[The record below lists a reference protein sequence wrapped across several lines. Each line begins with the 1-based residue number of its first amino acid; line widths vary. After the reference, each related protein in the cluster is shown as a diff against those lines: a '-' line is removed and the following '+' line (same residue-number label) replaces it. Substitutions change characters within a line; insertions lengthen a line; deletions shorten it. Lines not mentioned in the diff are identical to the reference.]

1 MRALAR
7 RVLDALFSARSLD
20 AAGGGRR
27 WRDAP
32 TVTSA
37 GTLHGLAATVA
48 ARAMHFAMNNP
59 TGVRITES
67 LATNIAGDGIKP
79 RSRHPQEAVRQQLH
93 QRFLTWTDEADA
105 DGRTDFFGLQQNAV
119 RDLATFGEAL
129 LIFTADPDTGAPQ
142 LRRLHPEQLD
152 RAVTRVSDTGPMV
165 YQGVEFDGT
174 GRVAAYHIR
183 RAAPGDMLAGIQ
195 QAPVR
200 MPASDVIHLFRP
212 MMPGQVR
219 GLSWFAPVLLP
230 GREMDA
236 INDALLMR
244 VKVAALHAGFITD
257 PDGGSLYDGEQTGNA
272 QQAGLEPGA
281 LIPLPP
287 GKSVEFPDV
296 PDQGGAAA
304 LIVNTYR
311 MIAAGTNVTYEQAT
325 GDYSQVNYSS
335 ARAALLEFRRFCQSI
350 QHHVMVFG
358 MCRPVWRAVIRHQVL
373 TGEIPAAIYQA
384 ERQSLEAVK
393 WLPPAW
399 PWVDPEKEARA
410 AEIAINNRLR
420 SRSEVIAERGY
431 DAEDVDAEIAADEER
446 LARLGSA
453 RAATPPAAPQPAEQ
467 EAAE

>member
-1 MRALAR
+1 
-7 RVLDALFSARSLD
+7 
-20 AAGGGRR
+20 
-27 WRDAP
+27 
-32 TVTSA
+32 
-37 GTLHGLAATVA
+37 
-48 ARAMHFAMNNP
+48 MHFALNNP

-79 RSRHPQEAVRQQLH
+79 RSQHEDEATRRALH
-93 QRFLTWTDEADA
+93 KRFHRWTDNADA
-105 DGRTDFFGLQQNAV
+105 DGRTDFYGLQQHGV

-129 LIFTADPDTGAPQ
+129 FIFTADPDTGAPQ

-152 RAVTRVSDTGPMV
+152 RSKTQGSEYGPAI
-165 YQGVEFDGT
+165 YQGVEFDGA
-174 GRVAAYHIR
+174 GRIIAYHIR
-183 RAAPGDMLAGIQ
+183 RAAPGDTLAGIQ

-200 MPASDVIHLFRP
+200 MPASDVIHLFRA

-230 GREMDA
+230 ARELDA
-236 INDALLMR
+236 LNDALLMR
-244 VKVAALHAGFITD
+244 AKVAALHAGFITD
-257 PDGGSLYDGEQTGNA
+257 PDGSSVYDGEQSGST

-296 PDQGGAAA
+296 PDQGGAGA
-304 LIVNTYR
+304 LSTSTYR

-350 QHHVMVFG
+350 QHHVMIFG
-358 MCRPVWRAVIRHQVL
+358 LCRPVWHQFIRHQVL
-373 TGEIPAAIYQA
+373 TGEIPAASYQSDRA
-384 ERQSLEAVK
+384 GIEAVK

-399 PWVDPEKEARA
+399 PWVDPEKDARA
-410 AEIAINNRLR
+410 AEIALNNRLR

-446 LARLGSA
+446 LARLGIA
-453 RAATPPAAPQPAEQ
+453 RAATPPAAPQPDEQ